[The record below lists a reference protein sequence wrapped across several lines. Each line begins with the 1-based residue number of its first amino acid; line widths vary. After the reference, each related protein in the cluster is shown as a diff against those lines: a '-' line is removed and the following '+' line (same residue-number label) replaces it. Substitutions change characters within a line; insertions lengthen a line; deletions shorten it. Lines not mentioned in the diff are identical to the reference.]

1 MAELTPDQISVLFR
15 ALTNSTVSFLNRTVG
30 YETLTIIT
38 NAIGLA
44 NIPAEARYAFC
55 IVESDHTSGPSIRF
69 LTTGSDPSGTDGMP
83 RNANDTFD
91 LLSKNDIDNFKVIRD
106 SGHGGA
112 TMTLH
117 VTYYK

>member
-1 MAELTPDQISVLFR
+1 
-15 ALTNSTVSFLNRTVG
+15 
-30 YETLTIIT
+30 
-38 NAIGLA
+38 
-44 NIPAEARYAFC
+44 
-55 IVESDHTSGPSIRF
+55 
-69 LTTGSDPSGTDGMP
+69 
-83 RNANDTFD
+83 